1 MTSDINKINEQIN
14 DLEYKI
20 NKGRSEIKTARV
32 SMFRYFWPFLVLS
45 IAGGLFAYIYSFV
58 YFFSTPPDER
68 VVSQL
73 TVNGAILAVMI
84 IIIVSGIVFARHM
97 ADKKN
102 RKLQQAEDDQLVFIK
117 KLDTQLANLQ
127 YRKMELMTKE
137 SEGGAESE
145 ADAPVAEAVAEEAVV
160 ATPVAEAVAD
170 KAVSVTPAETA
181 AEEAAAPAVN
191 PFVPQYNSA
200 SEIDEELK
208 NLIARRNAI
217 IYAKPIVRR
226 NAFSYFWPFLV
237 LSFAAYQAAQQ
248 AIMVFGPALPWGQF
262 LDSYYMYYLIPGMAF
277 ALIHIFSGIYA
288 RKKRDEQNRKANE
301 DEVARNIEDA
311 RLRERISEL
320 QYKKSHG
327 LM

>member
-45 IAGGLFAYIYSFV
+45 IVGGLFAYIYSFV

-73 TVNGAILAVMI
+73 TVNGAILAVSL
-84 IIIVSGIVFARHM
+84 IIVVIGIVFSMHM
-97 ADKKN
+97 AEKKN
-102 RKLQQAEDDQLVFIK
+102 RELQQAEDDQLLFIK
-117 KLDTQLANLQ
+117 KLDTQLADLQ
-127 YRKMELMTKE
+127 YRKMEFMTKE
-137 SEGGAESE
+137 SEGGEM
-145 ADAPVAEAVAEEAVV
+145 AEAVAEEAIV
-160 ATPVAEAVAD
+160 ATPIAE
-170 KAVSVTPAETA
+170 AVSVTPAETA

-277 ALIHIFSGIYA
+277 ALIHIFGGIYA
-288 RKKRDEQNRKANE
+288 RKKRDKQNRKANE
-301 DEVARNIEDA
+301 DEVASNIEDA

-320 QYKKSHG
+320 QYKKNQC
-327 LM
+327 LK

>member
-117 KLDTQLANLQ
+117 KLDTQLADLQ
-127 YRKMELMTKE
+127 YRKMEFMTKE
-137 SEGGAESE
+137 SEGGEM
-145 ADAPVAEAVAEEAVV
+145 AEAVAEEAIV
-160 ATPVAEAVAD
+160 ATPIAE
-170 KAVSVTPAETA
+170 AVSVTPAETA

-237 LSFAAYQAAQQ
+237 LSFAAYQAVQQ

>member
-1 MTSDINKINEQIN
+1 MTSDINKINEQID

-20 NKGRSEIKTARV
+20 NKGRSEIKTAHV

-45 IAGGLFAYIYSFV
+45 IVGGLFAYIYSFV

-73 TVNGAILAVMI
+73 TVNGAILAVSL
-84 IIIVSGIVFARHM
+84 IIVVIGIVFSMHM
-97 ADKKN
+97 AEKKN
-102 RKLQQAEDDQLVFIK
+102 RELKKEEDQLFFIK
-117 KLDTQLANLQ
+117 KLDTQLADLQ
-127 YRKMELMTKE
+127 YRKMEFMTKE
-137 SEGGAESE
+137 SEGGKM
-145 ADAPVAEAVAEEAVV
+145 AEAVAEEAIV
-160 ATPVAEAVAD
+160 ATPIAEAV
-170 KAVSVTPAETA
+170 SVMPAETV

-200 SEIDEELK
+200 AEIDEELK

-277 ALIHIFSGIYA
+277 ALIHIFGGIYA

-301 DEVARNIEDA
+301 DEVASNIEDA

-320 QYKKSHG
+320 QYKKNQC
-327 LM
+327 LK

>member
-45 IAGGLFAYIYSFV
+45 IVGGLFAYIYSFV

-73 TVNGAILAVMI
+73 TVNGAILAVSL
-84 IIIVSGIVFARHM
+84 IIVVIGIVFSMHM
-97 ADKKN
+97 AEKKN
-102 RKLQQAEDDQLVFIK
+102 RELKKEEEDQLFFIK
-117 KLDTQLANLQ
+117 KLDTQLADLQ
-127 YRKMELMTKE
+127 YRKMEFMTKE
-137 SEGGAESE
+137 SEGGKM
-145 ADAPVAEAVAEEAVV
+145 AEAVAEEAIV
-160 ATPVAEAVAD
+160 ATPIAEAV
-170 KAVSVTPAETA
+170 SVMPAETA

-237 LSFAAYQAAQQ
+237 LSFAAYKAAQQ

-277 ALIHIFSGIYA
+277 ALIHIFGGIYA

-301 DEVARNIEDA
+301 DEVASNIEDA

-320 QYKKSHG
+320 QYKKNQC
-327 LM
+327 LK

>member
-1 MTSDINKINEQIN
+1 MTSDINMINEQIK

-73 TVNGAILAVMI
+73 TVNGALLAVMI
-84 IIIVSGIVFARHM
+84 IIIVAGIVFARHM

-102 RKLQQAEDDQLVFIK
+102 RKLQQAEDDQLYFIK

-127 YRKMELMTKE
+127 YRKMELMTNE
-137 SEGGAESE
+137 SEGGEMAEG
-145 ADAPVAEAVAEEAVV
+145 VAEEAIV
-160 ATPVAEAVAD
+160 ATPIAE
-170 KAVSVTPAETA
+170 AVSVTPAETA

-200 SEIDEELK
+200 AEIDEELK

-277 ALIHIFSGIYA
+277 ALIHIFGGIYA

-301 DEVARNIEDA
+301 DDVARNIEDA

>member
-45 IAGGLFAYIYSFV
+45 IVGGLFAYIYSFV

-73 TVNGAILAVMI
+73 TVNGAILAVSL
-84 IIIVSGIVFARHM
+84 IIVVIGIVFSMHM
-97 ADKKN
+97 AEKKN
-102 RKLQQAEDDQLVFIK
+102 RELKKEEEDQLFFIK
-117 KLDTQLANLQ
+117 KLDTQLADLQ
-127 YRKMELMTKE
+127 YRKMEFMTKE
-137 SEGGAESE
+137 SEGGEM
-145 ADAPVAEAVAEEAVV
+145 AEAVAEEAIV
-160 ATPVAEAVAD
+160 ATPIAEAV
-170 KAVSVTPAETA
+170 SVMPAETA

-200 SEIDEELK
+200 AEIDEELK

-277 ALIHIFSGIYA
+277 ALIHIFGGIYA

-301 DEVARNIEDA
+301 DEVASNIEDA

-320 QYKKSHG
+320 QYKKNQC
-327 LM
+327 LK

>member
-73 TVNGAILAVMI
+73 TVNGALLAVMI
-84 IIIVSGIVFARHM
+84 IIIVAGIVFARHM

-102 RKLQQAEDDQLVFIK
+102 RKLQQAEDDQLFFIK

-127 YRKMELMTKE
+127 YRKMELMTNE
-137 SEGGAESE
+137 SEGGEMAEG
-145 ADAPVAEAVAEEAVV
+145 VAEEAIV
-160 ATPVAEAVAD
+160 ATPIAE
-170 KAVSVTPAETA
+170 AVSVTPAETA

-237 LSFAAYQAAQQ
+237 LSFAAYKAAQQ

-277 ALIHIFSGIYA
+277 ALIHIFGGIYA

-301 DEVARNIEDA
+301 DDVARNIEDA

>member
-14 DLEYKI
+14 DLVYKI

-73 TVNGAILAVMI
+73 TVNGALLAVMI

-102 RKLQQAEDDQLVFIK
+102 RKLQQAEDDQLYFIK
-117 KLDTQLANLQ
+117 KLDTQLADLQ
-127 YRKMELMTKE
+127 YRKMELVTNE
-137 SEGGAESE
+137 SEGGEMAEG
-145 ADAPVAEAVAEEAVV
+145 VAEEAIV
-160 ATPVAEAVAD
+160 ATPIAE
-170 KAVSVTPAETA
+170 AVSVTPAETA

-277 ALIHIFSGIYA
+277 ALIHIFGGIYA

-301 DEVARNIEDA
+301 DDVARNIEDA

-320 QYKKSHG
+320 QYKKNQC
-327 LM
+327 LK

>member
-73 TVNGAILAVMI
+73 TVNGALLAVMI

-102 RKLQQAEDDQLVFIK
+102 RKLQQAEDDQLFFIK

-127 YRKMELMTKE
+127 YRKMELVTNE
-137 SEGGAESE
+137 SEGGEMAEG
-145 ADAPVAEAVAEEAVV
+145 VAEEAIV
-160 ATPVAEAVAD
+160 ATPIAE
-170 KAVSVTPAETA
+170 AVSVTPAETA

-277 ALIHIFSGIYA
+277 ALIHIFGGIYA

-301 DEVARNIEDA
+301 DDVARNIEDA

-320 QYKKSHG
+320 QYKKSHC

>member
-1 MTSDINKINEQIN
+1 
-14 DLEYKI
+14 
-20 NKGRSEIKTARV
+20 
-32 SMFRYFWPFLVLS
+32 MFRYFWPFLVLS
-45 IAGGLFAYIYSFV
+45 IVGGLFAYIYSFV

-73 TVNGAILAVMI
+73 TVNGALLAVMI
-84 IIIVSGIVFARHM
+84 IIIVAGIVFARHM

-102 RKLQQAEDDQLVFIK
+102 RKLQQAEDDQLFFIK

-127 YRKMELMTKE
+127 YRKMELMTNE
-137 SEGGAESE
+137 SEGGEMAEG
-145 ADAPVAEAVAEEAVV
+145 VAEEAIV
-160 ATPVAEAVAD
+160 ATPIAE
-170 KAVSVTPAETA
+170 AVSVTPAETA
-181 AEEAAAPAVN
+181 AEEAAPAVN

-277 ALIHIFSGIYA
+277 ALIHIFGGIYA

-301 DEVARNIEDA
+301 DEVASNIEDA

-320 QYKKSHG
+320 QYKKNQC
-327 LM
+327 LK

>member
-45 IAGGLFAYIYSFV
+45 LAGGFYAYLYSFV

-73 TVNGAILAVMI
+73 TVNGALLAVMI
-84 IIIVSGIVFARHM
+84 IIIVAGIVFARHM

-102 RKLQQAEDDQLVFIK
+102 RKLQQAEDDQLLFIK
-117 KLDTQLANLQ
+117 KLDTQLADLQ
-127 YRKMELMTKE
+127 YRKMELMTNE
-137 SEGGAESE
+137 SEGGEMAEG
-145 ADAPVAEAVAEEAVV
+145 VAEEAIV
-160 ATPVAEAVAD
+160 ATPIAE
-170 KAVSVTPAETA
+170 AVSVTPAETA

-200 SEIDEELK
+200 AEIDEELK

-248 AIMVFGPALPWGQF
+248 AIMVFGPALPWGQV

-277 ALIHIFSGIYA
+277 ALIHIFGGIYA

-301 DEVARNIEDA
+301 ADVARNIEDA

-320 QYKKSHG
+320 QYKKNQC
-327 LM
+327 LK

>member
-14 DLEYKI
+14 DLVYKI

-73 TVNGAILAVMI
+73 TVNGALLAVMI
-84 IIIVSGIVFARHM
+84 IIIVAGIVFARHM

-102 RKLQQAEDDQLVFIK
+102 RKLQQAEDDQLFFIE
-117 KLDTQLANLQ
+117 KLDTQLADLQ
-127 YRKMELMTKE
+127 YRKMELMTNE
-137 SEGGAESE
+137 SEGGEMAEG
-145 ADAPVAEAVAEEAVV
+145 VAEEAIV
-160 ATPVAEAVAD
+160 ATPIAE
-170 KAVSVTPAETA
+170 AVSVTPAETA

-277 ALIHIFSGIYA
+277 ALIHIFGGIYA

-301 DEVARNIEDA
+301 DEVASNIEDA

>member
-45 IAGGLFAYIYSFV
+45 IVGGLFAYIYSFV

-73 TVNGAILAVMI
+73 TVNGAILAVSL
-84 IIIVSGIVFARHM
+84 IIVVIGIVFSMHM
-97 ADKKN
+97 AEKKN
-102 RKLQQAEDDQLVFIK
+102 RELQQAEDDQLLFIK
-117 KLDTQLANLQ
+117 KLDTQLADLQ
-127 YRKMELMTKE
+127 YRKMEFMTKE
-137 SEGGAESE
+137 SEGGEM
-145 ADAPVAEAVAEEAVV
+145 AEAVAEEAIV
-160 ATPVAEAVAD
+160 ATPIAE
-170 KAVSVTPAETA
+170 AVSVTPAETA

-277 ALIHIFSGIYA
+277 ALIHIFGGIYA

-301 DEVARNIEDA
+301 DEVASNIEDA

-320 QYKKSHG
+320 QYKKNQC
-327 LM
+327 LK

>member
-14 DLEYKI
+14 DLVYKI

-84 IIIVSGIVFARHM
+84 IIIVAGIVFARHM

-102 RKLQQAEDDQLVFIK
+102 RKLQQAEDDQLFFIE
-117 KLDTQLANLQ
+117 KLDTQLADLQ
-127 YRKMELMTKE
+127 YRKMELMTNE
-137 SEGGAESE
+137 SEGGEMAEG
-145 ADAPVAEAVAEEAVV
+145 VAEEAIVV
-160 ATPVAEAVAD
+160 TPIAEAVAD
-170 KAVSVTPAETA
+170 EAVSVTPAETA

-277 ALIHIFSGIYA
+277 ALIHIFGGIYA

-301 DEVARNIEDA
+301 DEVASNIEDA

>member
-73 TVNGAILAVMI
+73 TVNGAILAVSL
-84 IIIVSGIVFARHM
+84 IIVVIGIVFSMHM
-97 ADKKN
+97 AEKKN
-102 RKLQQAEDDQLVFIK
+102 RELQQAEDDQLLFIK
-117 KLDTQLANLQ
+117 KLDTQLADLQ
-127 YRKMELMTKE
+127 YRKMEFMTKE
-137 SEGGAESE
+137 SEGGEM
-145 ADAPVAEAVAEEAVV
+145 AEAVAEEAIV
-160 ATPVAEAVAD
+160 ATPIAEAV
-170 KAVSVTPAETA
+170 SVMPAETA

-237 LSFAAYQAAQQ
+237 LSFAAYKAAQQ

-277 ALIHIFSGIYA
+277 ALIHIFGGIYA

-301 DEVARNIEDA
+301 DEVASNIEDA

-320 QYKKSHG
+320 QYKKNQC
-327 LM
+327 LK

>member
-1 MTSDINKINEQIN
+1 MTSDINKINEQID

-20 NKGRSEIKTARV
+20 NKGRSEIKTAHV

-45 IAGGLFAYIYSFV
+45 IVGGLFAYIYSFV

-73 TVNGAILAVMI
+73 TVNGALLAVMI

-102 RKLQQAEDDQLVFIK
+102 RKLQQAEDDQLFFIK

-127 YRKMELMTKE
+127 YRKMELMTNE
-137 SEGGAESE
+137 SEGGEMAEG
-145 ADAPVAEAVAEEAVV
+145 VAEEAIV
-160 ATPVAEAVAD
+160 ATPIAE
-170 KAVSVTPAETA
+170 AVSVTPAETA

-277 ALIHIFSGIYA
+277 ALIHIFGGIYA

-301 DEVARNIEDA
+301 DEVASNIEDA

-320 QYKKSHG
+320 QYKKNQC
-327 LM
+327 LK

>member
-45 IAGGLFAYIYSFV
+45 IVGGLFAYIYSFV

-73 TVNGAILAVMI
+73 TVNGAILAVSL
-84 IIIVSGIVFARHM
+84 IIVVIGIVFSMHM
-97 ADKKN
+97 AEKKN
-102 RKLQQAEDDQLVFIK
+102 RELQQAEDDQLLFIK
-117 KLDTQLANLQ
+117 KLDTQLADLQ
-127 YRKMELMTKE
+127 YRKMEFMTKE
-137 SEGGAESE
+137 SEGGEM
-145 ADAPVAEAVAEEAVV
+145 AEAVAEEAIV
-160 ATPVAEAVAD
+160 ATPIAEAV
-170 KAVSVTPAETA
+170 SVMPAETA

-200 SEIDEELK
+200 AEIDEELK
-208 NLIARRNAI
+208 NFIARRNAI

-237 LSFAAYQAAQQ
+237 LSFAAYKAAQQ

-277 ALIHIFSGIYA
+277 ALIHIFGGIYA

-301 DEVARNIEDA
+301 DEVASNIEDA

-320 QYKKSHG
+320 QYKKNQC
-327 LM
+327 LK

>member
-45 IAGGLFAYIYSFV
+45 IVGGLFAYIYSFV

-73 TVNGAILAVMI
+73 TVNGAILAVSL
-84 IIIVSGIVFARHM
+84 IIVVIGVVFSMHM
-97 ADKKN
+97 AEKKN
-102 RKLQQAEDDQLVFIK
+102 RELQQAEDDQLLFIK
-117 KLDTQLANLQ
+117 KLDTQLADLQ
-127 YRKMELMTKE
+127 YRKMEFMTKE
-137 SEGGAESE
+137 SEGGEM
-145 ADAPVAEAVAEEAVV
+145 AEAVAEEAIV
-160 ATPVAEAVAD
+160 ATPIAE
-170 KAVSVTPAETA
+170 AVSVTPAETA

-277 ALIHIFSGIYA
+277 ALIHIFGGIYA

-301 DEVARNIEDA
+301 DEVASNIEDA

-320 QYKKSHG
+320 QYKKNQC
-327 LM
+327 LK

>member
-84 IIIVSGIVFARHM
+84 IIIVAGIVFARHM

-102 RKLQQAEDDQLVFIK
+102 RKLQQAEDDQLLFIK
-117 KLDTQLANLQ
+117 KLDTQLADLQ
-127 YRKMELMTKE
+127 YRKMEFMTKE
-137 SEGGAESE
+137 SEGGEM
-145 ADAPVAEAVAEEAVV
+145 AEAVAEEAIV
-160 ATPVAEAVAD
+160 ATPIAE
-170 KAVSVTPAETA
+170 AVSVTPAETA

-277 ALIHIFSGIYA
+277 ALIHIFGGIYA

>member
-45 IAGGLFAYIYSFV
+45 IVGGLFAYIYSFV

-73 TVNGAILAVMI
+73 TVNGAILAVSL
-84 IIIVSGIVFARHM
+84 IIVVIGIVFSMHM
-97 ADKKN
+97 AEKKN
-102 RKLQQAEDDQLVFIK
+102 RELQQAEDDQLLFIK
-117 KLDTQLANLQ
+117 KLDTQLADLQ
-127 YRKMELMTKE
+127 YRKMEFMTKE
-137 SEGGAESE
+137 SEGGEM
-145 ADAPVAEAVAEEAVV
+145 AEAVAEEAIV
-160 ATPVAEAVAD
+160 ATPIAE
-170 KAVSVTPAETA
+170 AVSVTPAETA

-277 ALIHIFSGIYA
+277 ALIHIFGGIYA

-320 QYKKSHG
+320 QYKKNQC
-327 LM
+327 LK

>member
-1 MTSDINKINEQIN
+1 MTSDINKINEQID

-45 IAGGLFAYIYSFV
+45 IVGGLFAYIYSFV

-73 TVNGAILAVMI
+73 TVNGAILAVSL
-84 IIIVSGIVFARHM
+84 IIVVIGIVFSMHM
-97 ADKKN
+97 AEKKN
-102 RKLQQAEDDQLVFIK
+102 RELQQAEDDQLLFIK
-117 KLDTQLANLQ
+117 KLDTQLADLQ
-127 YRKMELMTKE
+127 YRKMEFMTKE
-137 SEGGAESE
+137 SEGGEM
-145 ADAPVAEAVAEEAVV
+145 AEAVAEEAIV
-160 ATPVAEAVAD
+160 ATPIAE
-170 KAVSVTPAETA
+170 AVSVTPAETA

-277 ALIHIFSGIYA
+277 ALIHIFGGIYA
-288 RKKRDEQNRKANE
+288 RKKRDKQNRKANE
-301 DEVARNIEDA
+301 DEVASNIEDA

-320 QYKKSHG
+320 QYKKNQC
-327 LM
+327 LK

>member
-73 TVNGAILAVMI
+73 TVNGALLAVMI
-84 IIIVSGIVFARHM
+84 IIIVAGIVFARHM

-102 RKLQQAEDDQLVFIK
+102 RKLQQAEDDQLFFIK

-127 YRKMELMTKE
+127 YRKMELMTNE
-137 SEGGAESE
+137 SEGGEMAEG
-145 ADAPVAEAVAEEAVV
+145 VAEEAIV
-160 ATPVAEAVAD
+160 ATPIAE
-170 KAVSVTPAETA
+170 AVSVTPAETA

-262 LDSYYMYYLIPGMAF
+262 LDSYYMYYLIPGTAF
-277 ALIHIFSGIYA
+277 ALIHIFGGIYA

-301 DEVARNIEDA
+301 DDVARNIEDA

>member
-1 MTSDINKINEQIN
+1 MTSDINKINEQID

-45 IAGGLFAYIYSFV
+45 IVGGLFAYIYSFV

-73 TVNGAILAVMI
+73 TVNGAILAVSL
-84 IIIVSGIVFARHM
+84 IIVVIGIVFSMHM
-97 ADKKN
+97 AEKKN
-102 RKLQQAEDDQLVFIK
+102 RELQQAEDDQLLFIK
-117 KLDTQLANLQ
+117 KLDTQLADLQ
-127 YRKMELMTKE
+127 YRKMEFMTKE
-137 SEGGAESE
+137 SEGGEM
-145 ADAPVAEAVAEEAVV
+145 AEAVAEEAIV
-160 ATPVAEAVAD
+160 ATPIAE
-170 KAVSVTPAETA
+170 AVSVTPAETA

-262 LDSYYMYYLIPGMAF
+262 LNSYYMYYLIPGMAF
-277 ALIHIFSGIYA
+277 ALIHIFGGIYA

-320 QYKKSHG
+320 QYKKNQC
-327 LM
+327 LK

>member
-1 MTSDINKINEQIN
+1 MTSDINKINEQIK

-102 RKLQQAEDDQLVFIK
+102 RKLQQAEDDQLFFIK
-117 KLDTQLANLQ
+117 KLDTQLADLQ
-127 YRKMELMTKE
+127 YRKMELMTNE
-137 SEGGAESE
+137 SEGGEMAEG
-145 ADAPVAEAVAEEAVV
+145 VAEEAIV
-160 ATPVAEAVAD
+160 ATPIAE
-170 KAVSVTPAETA
+170 AVSVTPAETA

-237 LSFAAYQAAQQ
+237 LSFAAYKAAQQ

-277 ALIHIFSGIYA
+277 ALIHIFGGIYA

-301 DEVARNIEDA
+301 DEVASNIEDA

-320 QYKKSHG
+320 QYKKNQC
-327 LM
+327 LK

>member
-32 SMFRYFWPFLVLS
+32 SMFRYFWTFLVLS
-45 IAGGLFAYIYSFV
+45 IVGGLFAYIYSFV

-73 TVNGAILAVMI
+73 TVNGAILAVSL
-84 IIIVSGIVFARHM
+84 IIVVIGIVFSMHM
-97 ADKKN
+97 AEKKN
-102 RKLQQAEDDQLVFIK
+102 RELQQAEDDQLLFIK
-117 KLDTQLANLQ
+117 KLDTQLADLQ
-127 YRKMELMTKE
+127 YRKMEFMTKE
-137 SEGGAESE
+137 SEGGEM
-145 ADAPVAEAVAEEAVV
+145 AEAVAEEAIV
-160 ATPVAEAVAD
+160 ATPIAE
-170 KAVSVTPAETA
+170 AVSVTPAETA

-200 SEIDEELK
+200 AEIHEELK
-208 NLIARRNAI
+208 NFIARRNAI

-277 ALIHIFSGIYA
+277 ALIHIFGGIYA

-301 DEVARNIEDA
+301 DEVASNIEDA

-320 QYKKSHG
+320 QYKKNQC
-327 LM
+327 LN

>member
-1 MTSDINKINEQIN
+1 M
-14 DLEYKI
+14 
-20 NKGRSEIKTARV
+20 
-32 SMFRYFWPFLVLS
+32 
-45 IAGGLFAYIYSFV
+45 
-58 YFFSTPPDER
+58 
-68 VVSQL
+68 
-73 TVNGAILAVMI
+73 
-84 IIIVSGIVFARHM
+84 
-97 ADKKN
+97 
-102 RKLQQAEDDQLVFIK
+102 
-117 KLDTQLANLQ
+117 
-127 YRKMELMTKE
+127 
-137 SEGGAESE
+137 
-145 ADAPVAEAVAEEAVV
+145 
-160 ATPVAEAVAD
+160 
-170 KAVSVTPAETA
+170 
-181 AEEAAAPAVN
+181 
-191 PFVPQYNSA
+191 PQYNSA

-277 ALIHIFSGIYA
+277 ALIHIFGGIYA

-320 QYKKSHG
+320 QYKKNQC
-327 LM
+327 LK

>member
-45 IAGGLFAYIYSFV
+45 IVGGLFAYIYSFV

-73 TVNGAILAVMI
+73 TVNGAILAVSL
-84 IIIVSGIVFARHM
+84 IIVVIGIVFSMHM
-97 ADKKN
+97 AEKKN
-102 RKLQQAEDDQLVFIK
+102 RELQQAEDDQLLFIK
-117 KLDTQLANLQ
+117 KLDTQLADLQ
-127 YRKMELMTKE
+127 YRKMEFMTKE
-137 SEGGAESE
+137 SEGGKM
-145 ADAPVAEAVAEEAVV
+145 AEAVAEEAIV
-160 ATPVAEAVAD
+160 ATPIAE
-170 KAVSVTPAETA
+170 AVSVTPAETA

-200 SEIDEELK
+200 AEIDEELK

-277 ALIHIFSGIYA
+277 ALIHIFGGIYA

-301 DEVARNIEDA
+301 DEVASNIEDA

-320 QYKKSHG
+320 QYKKNQC
-327 LM
+327 LK

>member
-32 SMFRYFWPFLVLS
+32 SMLRYFWPFLVLS
-45 IAGGLFAYIYSFV
+45 IVGGLFAYIYSFV

-73 TVNGAILAVMI
+73 TVNGALLAVMI

-102 RKLQQAEDDQLVFIK
+102 RKLQQAEDDQLFFIK
-117 KLDTQLANLQ
+117 KLDTQLADLQ
-127 YRKMELMTKE
+127 YRKMELMTNE
-137 SEGGAESE
+137 SEGGEMAEG
-145 ADAPVAEAVAEEAVV
+145 VAEEAIV
-160 ATPVAEAVAD
+160 ATPIAE
-170 KAVSVTPAETA
+170 AVSVTPAETA

-237 LSFAAYQAAQQ
+237 LSFAAYKAAQQ

-277 ALIHIFSGIYA
+277 ALIHIFGGIYA

-301 DEVARNIEDA
+301 DEVASNIEDA

-320 QYKKSHG
+320 QYKKNQC
-327 LM
+327 LK

>member
-45 IAGGLFAYIYSFV
+45 LAGGFYAYLYSFV

-68 VVSQL
+68 VVSQF
-73 TVNGAILAVMI
+73 TVNGALLAVMI
-84 IIIVSGIVFARHM
+84 IIIVAGIVFARHM

-102 RKLQQAEDDQLVFIK
+102 RKLQQAEDDQLLFIK
-117 KLDTQLANLQ
+117 KLDTQLADLQ
-127 YRKMELMTKE
+127 YRKMELMTNE
-137 SEGGAESE
+137 SEGGEMAEG
-145 ADAPVAEAVAEEAVV
+145 VAEEAIV
-160 ATPVAEAVAD
+160 ATPIAE
-170 KAVSVTPAETA
+170 AVSVTPAETA

-191 PFVPQYNSA
+191 PFEPQYNSA

-248 AIMVFGPALPWGQF
+248 AIMVFGPALPWGQV

-277 ALIHIFSGIYA
+277 ALIHIFGGIYA

-301 DEVARNIEDA
+301 ADVARNIEDA

-320 QYKKSHG
+320 QYKKNQC
-327 LM
+327 LK

>member
-73 TVNGAILAVMI
+73 TVNGALLAVMI
-84 IIIVSGIVFARHM
+84 IIIVAGIVFARHM

-102 RKLQQAEDDQLVFIK
+102 RKLQQAEDDQLFFIK
-117 KLDTQLANLQ
+117 KLDTQLADLQ
-127 YRKMELMTKE
+127 YRKMELMTNE
-137 SEGGAESE
+137 SEGGEMAEG
-145 ADAPVAEAVAEEAVV
+145 VAEEAIV
-160 ATPVAEAVAD
+160 ATPIAE
-170 KAVSVTPAETA
+170 AVSVTPAETA

-277 ALIHIFSGIYA
+277 ALIHIFGGIYA

-301 DEVARNIEDA
+301 DDVARNIEDA

>member
-45 IAGGLFAYIYSFV
+45 IVGGLFAYIYSFV

-73 TVNGAILAVMI
+73 TVNGAILAVSL
-84 IIIVSGIVFARHM
+84 IIVVIGIVFSMHM
-97 ADKKN
+97 AEKKN
-102 RKLQQAEDDQLVFIK
+102 RELQQAEDDQLLFIK
-117 KLDTQLANLQ
+117 KLDTQLADLQ
-127 YRKMELMTKE
+127 YRKMEFMTKA
-137 SEGGAESE
+137 SERGEM
-145 ADAPVAEAVAEEAVV
+145 AEAAAEEAIV
-160 ATPVAEAVAD
+160 ATPIAE
-170 KAVSVTPAETA
+170 AVSVTPAETA
-181 AEEAAAPAVN
+181 AEETAAPAVN

-277 ALIHIFSGIYA
+277 ALIHIFGGIYA

-320 QYKKSHG
+320 QYKKNQC
-327 LM
+327 LK

>member
-45 IAGGLFAYIYSFV
+45 LAGGFYAYLYSFV

-68 VVSQL
+68 VVSQF
-73 TVNGAILAVMI
+73 TVNGALLAVMI
-84 IIIVSGIVFARHM
+84 IIVVAGIVFARHM

-102 RKLQQAEDDQLVFIK
+102 RKLQQAEDDQLLFIK
-117 KLDTQLANLQ
+117 KLDTQLADLQ
-127 YRKMELMTKE
+127 YRKMELMTNE
-137 SEGGAESE
+137 SEGGEMAEG
-145 ADAPVAEAVAEEAVV
+145 VAEEAIV
-160 ATPVAEAVAD
+160 ATPIAE
-170 KAVSVTPAETA
+170 AVSVTPAETA

-200 SEIDEELK
+200 AEIDEELK

-248 AIMVFGPALPWGQF
+248 AIMVFGPALPWGQV

-277 ALIHIFSGIYA
+277 ALIHIFAGIYA

-301 DEVARNIEDA
+301 ADVARNIEDA

-320 QYKKSHG
+320 QYKKNQC
-327 LM
+327 LK

>member
-73 TVNGAILAVMI
+73 TVNGALLAVMI
-84 IIIVSGIVFARHM
+84 IIIVAGIVFARHM

-102 RKLQQAEDDQLVFIK
+102 RKLQQAEDDQLFFIK

-127 YRKMELMTKE
+127 YRKMELMTNE
-137 SEGGAESE
+137 SEGGEMAEG
-145 ADAPVAEAVAEEAVV
+145 VAEEAIV
-160 ATPVAEAVAD
+160 ATPIAE
-170 KAVSVTPAETA
+170 AVSVTPAETA

-277 ALIHIFSGIYA
+277 ALIHIFGGIYA

-301 DEVARNIEDA
+301 DDVARNIEDA

>member
-45 IAGGLFAYIYSFV
+45 LAGGLFAYIYSFV

-73 TVNGAILAVMI
+73 TVNGALLAVMI
-84 IIIVSGIVFARHM
+84 IIIVAGIVFARHM

-102 RKLQQAEDDQLVFIK
+102 RKLQQAEDDQLLFIK
-117 KLDTQLANLQ
+117 KLDTQLADLQ
-127 YRKMELMTKE
+127 YRKMELMTNE
-137 SEGGAESE
+137 SEGGEMAEG
-145 ADAPVAEAVAEEAVV
+145 VAEEAIV
-160 ATPVAEAVAD
+160 ATPIAE
-170 KAVSVTPAETA
+170 AVSVTPAETA

-200 SEIDEELK
+200 AEIDEELK

-248 AIMVFGPALPWGQF
+248 AIMVFGPALPWGQV

-277 ALIHIFSGIYA
+277 ALIHIFAGIYA

-301 DEVARNIEDA
+301 ADVARNIEDA

-320 QYKKSHG
+320 QYKKNQC
-327 LM
+327 LK

>member
-1 MTSDINKINEQIN
+1 MTSDINKINEQID

-20 NKGRSEIKTARV
+20 NKGRSEIKTAHV

-45 IAGGLFAYIYSFV
+45 IVGGLFAYIYSFV

-73 TVNGAILAVMI
+73 TVNGAILAVSL
-84 IIIVSGIVFARHM
+84 IIVVIGIVFSMHM
-97 ADKKN
+97 AEKKN
-102 RKLQQAEDDQLVFIK
+102 RELKKEEEDQLFFIK
-117 KLDTQLANLQ
+117 KLDTQLADLQ
-127 YRKMELMTKE
+127 YRKMEFMTKE
-137 SEGGAESE
+137 SEGGKM
-145 ADAPVAEAVAEEAVV
+145 AEAVAEEAIV
-160 ATPVAEAVAD
+160 ATPIAEAV
-170 KAVSVTPAETA
+170 SVMPAETA

-200 SEIDEELK
+200 AEIDEELK

-237 LSFAAYQAAQQ
+237 LSFAAYKAAQQ

-277 ALIHIFSGIYA
+277 ALIHIFGGIYA

-301 DEVARNIEDA
+301 DEVASNIEDA

-320 QYKKSHG
+320 QYKKNQC
-327 LM
+327 LK

>member
-45 IAGGLFAYIYSFV
+45 IVGGLFAYIYSFV

-73 TVNGAILAVMI
+73 TVNGAILAVSL
-84 IIIVSGIVFARHM
+84 IIVVIGIVFSMHM
-97 ADKKN
+97 AEKKN
-102 RKLQQAEDDQLVFIK
+102 RELQQAEDDQLLFIK
-117 KLDTQLANLQ
+117 KLDTQLADLQ
-127 YRKMELMTKE
+127 YRKMEFMTKE
-137 SEGGAESE
+137 SEGGEM
-145 ADAPVAEAVAEEAVV
+145 AEAVAEEAIV
-160 ATPVAEAVAD
+160 ATPIAE
-170 KAVSVTPAETA
+170 AVSVTPAETA

-237 LSFAAYQAAQQ
+237 LSFAAYKAAQQ

-277 ALIHIFSGIYA
+277 ALIHIFGGIYA

-301 DEVARNIEDA
+301 DEVASNIEDA

-320 QYKKSHG
+320 QYKKNQC
-327 LM
+327 LK

>member
-1 MTSDINKINEQIN
+1 MTSDINKINEQID

-45 IAGGLFAYIYSFV
+45 IVGGLFAYIYSFV

-73 TVNGAILAVMI
+73 TVNGAILAVSL
-84 IIIVSGIVFARHM
+84 IIVVIGIVFSMHM
-97 ADKKN
+97 AEKKN
-102 RKLQQAEDDQLVFIK
+102 RELQQAEDDQLLFIK
-117 KLDTQLANLQ
+117 KLDTQLADLQ
-127 YRKMELMTKE
+127 YRKMEFMTKE
-137 SEGGAESE
+137 SEGGEM
-145 ADAPVAEAVAEEAVV
+145 AEAVAEEAIV
-160 ATPVAEAVAD
+160 ATPIAE
-170 KAVSVTPAETA
+170 AVSVTPAETA

-277 ALIHIFSGIYA
+277 ALIHIFGGIYA

-301 DEVARNIEDA
+301 DEVASNIEDA

-320 QYKKSHG
+320 QYKKNQC
-327 LM
+327 LK

>member
-102 RKLQQAEDDQLVFIK
+102 RKLQQAEDDQLFFIK
-117 KLDTQLANLQ
+117 KLDTQLADLQ
-127 YRKMELMTKE
+127 YRKMELMTNE
-137 SEGGAESE
+137 SEGGEMAEG
-145 ADAPVAEAVAEEAVV
+145 VAEEAIV
-160 ATPVAEAVAD
+160 ATPVAE
-170 KAVSVTPAETA
+170 AVSVTPAETA

-277 ALIHIFSGIYA
+277 ALIHIFGGIYA

-301 DEVARNIEDA
+301 DDVARNIEDA

>member
-14 DLEYKI
+14 DLVYKI

-73 TVNGAILAVMI
+73 TVNGALLAVMI
-84 IIIVSGIVFARHM
+84 IIIVAGIVFARHM
-97 ADKKN
+97 AEKKN
-102 RKLQQAEDDQLVFIK
+102 RELQQAEDDQLLFIK
-117 KLDTQLANLQ
+117 KLDTQLADLQ

-137 SEGGAESE
+137 SEGGEM
-145 ADAPVAEAVAEEAVV
+145 AEAVAEAEPEAAV
-160 ATPVAEAVAD
+160 AVMPVAE
-170 KAVSVTPAETA
+170 AVSVTPAETA

-191 PFVPQYNSA
+191 PFVRQYNSA

-237 LSFAAYQAAQQ
+237 LSFAAYQATQQ
-248 AIMVFGPALPWGQF
+248 AIMVFGPALSWGQF

-277 ALIHIFSGIYA
+277 ALIHIFGGIYA

-301 DEVARNIEDA
+301 DEVASNIEDA